1 MAYNGRTGNYTGAY
15 PAGYGY
21 QAPYWPQV
29 QQPMMVQQEPNTRTV
44 EVESADS
51 IRAAQET
58 PVGAGQTKMFI
69 GKDDSFILVKA
80 VSMTGQVSMDIYDK
94 RPPEPPV
101 PVLNPDEFVRKDE
114 LSVLITEIVGQQKRT
129 VTKKEA
135 ATE

>member
-1 MAYNGRTGNYTGAY
+1 MAYNGRTGNFTGAY

-21 QAPYWPQV
+21 QTPYWPQV

-58 PVGAGQTKMFI
+58 QVGAGQTKMFI

-80 VSMTGQVSMDIYDK
+80 VSMTGQVAMDIYDK
-94 RPPEPPV
+94 RPPEPPA
-101 PVLNPDEFVRKDE
+101 PVLNPEEFVRKDE
-114 LSVLITEIVGQQKRT
+114 LSTLIAEIVGQQKRT
-129 VTKKEA
+129 TAKKEA
-135 ATE
+135 AE

>member
-58 PVGAGQTKMFI
+58 QVGAGQTKMFI

-80 VSMTGQVSMDIYDK
+80 VSMTGQVAMDIYDK
-94 RPPEPPV
+94 RPPEPPA
-101 PVLNPDEFVRKDE
+101 PVLNPEEFVRKDE
-114 LSVLITEIVGQQKRT
+114 LSTLIAEIVGQQKRT
-129 VTKKEA
+129 TAKKEA
-135 ATE
+135 AE

>member
-21 QAPYWPQV
+21 QTPYWPQV

-80 VSMTGQVSMDIYDK
+80 VSMTGQVAMDIYDK
-94 RPPEPPV
+94 RPPEPPAL
-101 PVLNPDEFVRKDE
+101 VLNPEEFVRKDE
-114 LSVLITEIVGQQKRT
+114 LSTLIAEIVGQQKRT
-129 VTKKEA
+129 TAKKETA
-135 ATE
+135 E

>member
-1 MAYNGRTGNYTGAY
+1 MAFNGRTGNYTGAY

-21 QAPYWPQV
+21 QTPYWPQV

-58 PVGAGQTKMFI
+58 QVGAGQTKMFI

-80 VSMTGQVSMDIYDK
+80 VSMTGQVAMDIYDK
-94 RPPEPPV
+94 RPPEPPA
-101 PVLNPDEFVRKDE
+101 PVLNPEEFVRKDE
-114 LSVLITEIVGQQKRT
+114 LSTLIAEIVGQQKRT
-129 VTKKEA
+129 TAKKEA
-135 ATE
+135 AE

>member
-21 QAPYWPQV
+21 QTPYWPQV

-58 PVGAGQTKMFI
+58 QVGAGQTKMFI

-80 VSMTGQVSMDIYDK
+80 VSMTGQVAMDIYDK
-94 RPPEPPV
+94 RPPEPPA
-101 PVLNPDEFVRKDE
+101 PVLNPEEFVRKDE
-114 LSVLITEIVGQQKRT
+114 LSTLIAEIVGQQKRT
-129 VTKKEA
+129 TAKKEA
-135 ATE
+135 AE

>member
-29 QQPMMVQQEPNTRTV
+29 QQPMMIQQEPNTRTV

-51 IRAAQET
+51 IRSAQET

-80 VSMTGQVSMDIYDK
+80 VSMTGQVAMDIYDK
-94 RPPEPPV
+94 RPPEPPA
-101 PVLNPDEFVRKDE
+101 PVLNPEEFVRKDE
-114 LSVLITEIVGQQKRT
+114 LSTLIAEIVGQQKRT
-129 VTKKEA
+129 TAKKEA
-135 ATE
+135 AE

>member
-29 QQPMMVQQEPNTRTV
+29 QQPMMIQQEPNTRTV

-58 PVGAGQTKMFI
+58 QVGAGQTKMFI

-80 VSMTGQVSMDIYDK
+80 VSMTGQVAMDIYDK
-94 RPPEPPV
+94 RPPEPPA
-101 PVLNPDEFVRKDE
+101 PVMNPEEFVRKDE
-114 LSVLITEIVGQQKRT
+114 LSTLIAEIVGQQKRT
-129 VTKKEA
+129 TTPKEA
-135 ATE
+135 AE

>member
-21 QAPYWPQV
+21 QTPYWPQV

-44 EVESADS
+44 EVESAES

-58 PVGAGQTKMFI
+58 QVGAGQTKMFI

-80 VSMTGQVSMDIYDK
+80 VSMTGQVAMDIYDK
-94 RPPEPPV
+94 RPPEPPA
-101 PVLNPDEFVRKDE
+101 PVLNPEEFVRKDE
-114 LSVLITEIVGQQKRT
+114 LSTLIAEIVGQQKRT
-129 VTKKEA
+129 TAKKEA
-135 ATE
+135 AE

>member
-1 MAYNGRTGNYTGAY
+1 MAFNGRTGNYTGAY

-44 EVESADS
+44 EIESADS

-58 PVGAGQTKMFI
+58 QVGAGQTKMFI

-80 VSMTGQVSMDIYDK
+80 VSMTGQVAMDIYDK
-94 RPPEPPV
+94 RPPEPPA
-101 PVLNPDEFVRKDE
+101 PVLNPEEFVRKDE
-114 LSVLITEIVGQQKRT
+114 LSTLIAEIVGQQKRT
-129 VTKKEA
+129 TAKKEA
-135 ATE
+135 AE

>member
-1 MAYNGRTGNYTGAY
+1 MTYNGRTGNYTGAY

-21 QAPYWPQV
+21 QTPYWPQV

-80 VSMTGQVSMDIYDK
+80 VSMTGQVAMDIYDR
-94 RPPEPPV
+94 RPPEPPA
-101 PVLNPDEFVRKDE
+101 PVLNPEEFVRKDE
-114 LSVLITEIVGQQKRT
+114 LSTLIAEIVGQQKRT
-129 VTKKEA
+129 TAKKEA
-135 ATE
+135 AE

>member
-1 MAYNGRTGNYTGAY
+1 MAYNGRTGNYMGAY

-21 QAPYWPQV
+21 QTPYWPQV

-58 PVGAGQTKMFI
+58 QVGAGQTKMFI

-80 VSMTGQVSMDIYDK
+80 VSMTGQVAMDIYDK
-94 RPPEPPV
+94 RPPEPPA
-101 PVLNPDEFVRKDE
+101 PVLNPEEFVRKDE
-114 LSVLITEIVGQQKRT
+114 LSTLIAEIVGQQKRT
-129 VTKKEA
+129 TAKKEA
-135 ATE
+135 AE

>member
-1 MAYNGRTGNYTGAY
+1 MAFNGRTGNYTGTY

-29 QQPMMVQQEPNTRTV
+29 QQPMMIQQEPNTRTV

-58 PVGAGQTKMFI
+58 QVGAGQTKMFI

-80 VSMTGQVSMDIYDK
+80 VSMTGQVAMDIYDK
-94 RPPEPPV
+94 RPPEPPA
-101 PVLNPDEFVRKDE
+101 PVLNPEEFVRKDE
-114 LSVLITEIVGQQKRT
+114 LSTLIAEIVGQQKRT
-129 VTKKEA
+129 TTKKEA
-135 ATE
+135 AE

>member
-29 QQPMMVQQEPNTRTV
+29 QQPMMIQQEPNTRTV

-69 GKDDSFILVKA
+69 
-80 VSMTGQVSMDIYDK
+80 
-94 RPPEPPV
+94 
-101 PVLNPDEFVRKDE
+101 
-114 LSVLITEIVGQQKRT
+114 
-129 VTKKEA
+129 
-135 ATE
+135 

>member
-29 QQPMMVQQEPNTRTV
+29 QQQMMIQQEPNTRTV
-44 EVESADS
+44 EIESADS

-58 PVGAGQTKMFI
+58 QVGAGQTKMFI

-80 VSMTGQVSMDIYDK
+80 VSMTGQVAMDIYDK
-94 RPPEPPV
+94 RPPEPPA
-101 PVLNPDEFVRKDE
+101 PVLNPEEFVRKDE
-114 LSVLITEIVGQQKRT
+114 LSTLIAEIVGQQKRT
-129 VTKKEA
+129 TAKKEA
-135 ATE
+135 AE

>member
-21 QAPYWPQV
+21 QTPYWPQV

-80 VSMTGQVSMDIYDK
+80 VSMTVQVAMDMY
-94 RPPEPPV
+94 
-101 PVLNPDEFVRKDE
+101 
-114 LSVLITEIVGQQKRT
+114 LSVVKNMFLMADRMVVMEAT
-129 VTKKEA
+129 VVV
-135 ATE
+135 

>member
-1 MAYNGRTGNYTGAY
+1 MVYNGRTGNYTGAY

-21 QAPYWPQV
+21 QTPYWPQV

-58 PVGAGQTKMFI
+58 QVGAGQTKMFI

-80 VSMTGQVSMDIYDK
+80 VSMTGQVAMDIYDK
-94 RPPEPPV
+94 RPPEPPA
-101 PVLNPDEFVRKDE
+101 PVLNPEEFVRKDE
-114 LSVLITEIVGQQKRT
+114 LSTLIAEIVGQQKRT
-129 VTKKEA
+129 TAKKEA
-135 ATE
+135 AE

>member
-21 QAPYWPQV
+21 QTPYWPQV

-44 EVESADS
+44 EVESAEN

-80 VSMTGQVSMDIYDK
+80 VSMTGQVAMDIYDK
-94 RPPEPPV
+94 RPPEPPA
-101 PVLNPDEFVRKDE
+101 PVLNPEEFVRKDE
-114 LSVLITEIVGQQKRT
+114 LSTLIAEIVGQQKRT
-129 VTKKEA
+129 TAKKETA
-135 ATE
+135 E

>member
-1 MAYNGRTGNYTGAY
+1 MTYNGRTGNYTGAY

-21 QAPYWPQV
+21 QTPYWPQV
-29 QQPMMVQQEPNTRTV
+29 QQPMIIQQEPNTRTV

-80 VSMTGQVSMDIYDK
+80 VSMTGQVAMDIYDK
-94 RPPEPPV
+94 RPPEPPA
-101 PVLNPDEFVRKDE
+101 PVLNPEEFVRKDE
-114 LSVLITEIVGQQKRT
+114 LSTLIAEIVGQQKRT
-129 VTKKEA
+129 TVKKEA
-135 ATE
+135 AE

>member
-21 QAPYWPQV
+21 QTPYWPQV

-51 IRAAQET
+51 IRSAQET
-58 PVGAGQTKMFI
+58 QVGAGQTKMFI

-80 VSMTGQVSMDIYDK
+80 VSMTGQVAMDIYDK
-94 RPPEPPV
+94 RPPEPPA
-101 PVLNPDEFVRKDE
+101 PVLNPEEFVRKDE
-114 LSVLITEIVGQQKRT
+114 LSTLIAEIVGQQKRT
-129 VTKKEA
+129 TAKKEA
-135 ATE
+135 AE

>member
-21 QAPYWPQV
+21 QTPYWPQV

-58 PVGAGQTKMFI
+58 QVGAGQTKMFI

-80 VSMTGQVSMDIYDK
+80 VSMTGQVAMDIYDK
-94 RPPEPPV
+94 RPPEPPA
-101 PVLNPDEFVRKDE
+101 PVLNPEEFVRKDE
-114 LSVLITEIVGQQKRT
+114 LSTLIAEIVGQQKRT
-129 VTKKEA
+129 SAKKEA
-135 ATE
+135 AE

>member
-21 QAPYWPQV
+21 QTPYWPQV

-58 PVGAGQTKMFI
+58 QVGAGQTKMFI

-80 VSMTGQVSMDIYDK
+80 VSMTGQVAMDIYDK
-94 RPPEPPV
+94 RPPEPPA
-101 PVLNPDEFVRKDE
+101 PVLNPKEFVRKDE
-114 LSVLITEIVGQQKRT
+114 LSTLIAEIVGQQKRT
-129 VTKKEA
+129 TAKKEA
-135 ATE
+135 AE

>member
-1 MAYNGRTGNYTGAY
+1 MTYNGRTGNYTGAY

-21 QAPYWPQV
+21 QTPYWPQV

-58 PVGAGQTKMFI
+58 QVGAGQTKMFI

-80 VSMTGQVSMDIYDK
+80 VSMTGQVAMDIYDK
-94 RPPEPPV
+94 RPPEPPA
-101 PVLNPDEFVRKDE
+101 PVLNPEEFVRKDE
-114 LSVLITEIVGQQKRT
+114 LSTLIAEIVGQQKRT
-129 VTKKEA
+129 TAKKETA
-135 ATE
+135 E

>member
-21 QAPYWPQV
+21 QTPYWPQV

-58 PVGAGQTKMFI
+58 QVGAGQTKMFI

-80 VSMTGQVSMDIYDK
+80 VSMTGQVAMDIYDK
-94 RPPEPPV
+94 RPPEPPA
-101 PVLNPDEFVRKDE
+101 PVMNPEEFVRKDE
-114 LSVLITEIVGQQKRT
+114 LSTLIAEIVGQQKRT
-129 VTKKEA
+129 TAKKEA
-135 ATE
+135 AE

>member
-29 QQPMMVQQEPNTRTV
+29 QQQMMIQQEPNTRTV

-58 PVGAGQTKMFI
+58 QVGAGQTKMFI

-80 VSMTGQVSMDIYDK
+80 VSMTGQVAMDIYDK
-94 RPPEPPV
+94 RPPEPPA
-101 PVLNPDEFVRKDE
+101 PVLNPEEFVRKDE
-114 LSVLITEIVGQQKRT
+114 LSTLIAEIVGQQKRT
-129 VTKKEA
+129 TAKKEA
-135 ATE
+135 AE

>member
-21 QAPYWPQV
+21 QTPYWPQV

-58 PVGAGQTKMFI
+58 QVGAGQTKMFI

-80 VSMTGQVSMDIYDK
+80 VSMTGQVAMDIYDK
-94 RPPEPPV
+94 RPPEPPA
-101 PVLNPDEFVRKDE
+101 PVLNPEEFVRKDE
-114 LSVLITEIVGQQKRT
+114 LSTLIAEIVGQQKRT
-129 VTKKEA
+129 TAKKEA
-135 ATE
+135 TE

>member
-1 MAYNGRTGNYTGAY
+1 MAFNGRTGNYTGAY

-29 QQPMMVQQEPNTRTV
+29 QQPMMIQQEPNTRTV

-58 PVGAGQTKMFI
+58 QVGAGQTKMFI

-80 VSMTGQVSMDIYDK
+80 VSMTGQVTMDIYDK

-101 PVLNPDEFVRKDE
+101 QVLNPEEFVRKDE
-114 LSVLITEIVGQQKRT
+114 LSTLIAEIVGQQKRT
-129 VTKKEA
+129 TAKKEA
-135 ATE
+135 AE

>member
-21 QAPYWPQV
+21 QTPYWPQV

-80 VSMTGQVSMDIYDK
+80 VSMTGQVAMDIYDK
-94 RPPEPPV
+94 RPPEPPA
-101 PVLNPDEFVRKDE
+101 PVLNPEEFVRKDE
-114 LSVLITEIVGQQKRT
+114 LSTLIAEIVGQQKRT
-129 VTKKEA
+129 TAKKEA
-135 ATE
+135 TE

>member
-21 QAPYWPQV
+21 QTPYWPQV
-29 QQPMMVQQEPNTRTV
+29 QQPMMVKQEPNTRTV

-58 PVGAGQTKMFI
+58 QVGAGQTKMFI

-80 VSMTGQVSMDIYDK
+80 VSMTGQVAMDIYDK
-94 RPPEPPV
+94 RPPEPPA
-101 PVLNPDEFVRKDE
+101 PVLNPEEFVRKDE
-114 LSVLITEIVGQQKRT
+114 LSTLIAEIVGQQKRT
-129 VTKKEA
+129 TAKKEA
-135 ATE
+135 AE

>member
-29 QQPMMVQQEPNTRTV
+29 QQPMMIQQEPNTRTV

-58 PVGAGQTKMFI
+58 QVGAGQTKMFI

-80 VSMTGQVSMDIYDK
+80 VSMTGQVAMDIYDK
-94 RPPEPPV
+94 RPPEPPA
-101 PVLNPDEFVRKDE
+101 PALNPEEFVRKDE
-114 LSVLITEIVGQQKRT
+114 LSTLIAEIVGQQKRT
-129 VTKKEA
+129 TTKKEA
-135 ATE
+135 AE

>member
-21 QAPYWPQV
+21 QTPYWPQV

-80 VSMTGQVSMDIYDK
+80 VSMTGQVAMDIYDK
-94 RPPEPPV
+94 RPPEPPA
-101 PVLNPDEFVRKDE
+101 PVLNPEEFVRKDE
-114 LSVLITEIVGQQKRT
+114 LSTLIAEIVGQQKRT
-129 VTKKEA
+129 TAKKEA
-135 ATE
+135 AE

>member
-29 QQPMMVQQEPNTRTV
+29 QQPMMIQQEPNTRTV
-44 EVESADS
+44 EIESADS

-58 PVGAGQTKMFI
+58 QVGAGQTKMFI

-80 VSMTGQVSMDIYDK
+80 VSMTGQVAMDIYDK
-94 RPPEPPV
+94 RPPEPPA
-101 PVLNPDEFVRKDE
+101 PVMNPEEFVRKDE
-114 LSVLITEIVGQQKRT
+114 LSTLIAEIVGQQKRT
-129 VTKKEA
+129 TAKKEA
-135 ATE
+135 AE

>member
-29 QQPMMVQQEPNTRTV
+29 QQPMMIQQEPNTRTV
-44 EVESADS
+44 EIESADS

-58 PVGAGQTKMFI
+58 QVGAGQTKMFI

-80 VSMTGQVSMDIYDK
+80 VSMTGQVAIDIYDK
-94 RPPEPPV
+94 RPPEPPA
-101 PVLNPDEFVRKDE
+101 PVLNPEEFVRKDE
-114 LSVLITEIVGQQKRT
+114 LSTLIAEIVGQQKRT
-129 VTKKEA
+129 TAKKETA
-135 ATE
+135 E

>member
-29 QQPMMVQQEPNTRTV
+29 QQPMMIQQEPNTRTV

-51 IRAAQET
+51 IRASQET

-80 VSMTGQVSMDIYDK
+80 VSMTGQVAMDIYDK
-94 RPPEPPV
+94 RLPEPPA
-101 PVLNPDEFVRKDE
+101 PVLNPEEFVRKDE
-114 LSVLITEIVGQQKRT
+114 LSTLIAEIVGQQKRT
-129 VTKKEA
+129 TAKKEA
-135 ATE
+135 AE

>member
-21 QAPYWPQV
+21 QTPYWPQV
-29 QQPMMVQQEPNTRTV
+29 QQPMMLQQEPNTRTV
-44 EVESADS
+44 EVESAES

-58 PVGAGQTKMFI
+58 QVGAGQTKMFI

-80 VSMTGQVSMDIYDK
+80 VSMTGQVSMDIYDR
-94 RPPEPPV
+94 RPPEPPA

-114 LSVLITEIVGQQKRT
+114 LSTLIAEIVGQQKRT
-129 VTKKEA
+129 TAKKEA
-135 ATE
+135 AE